1 MGSSVGRVM
10 GGTGIPVAKVL
21 PQQATTPNQ
30 GSASVAGPPRGS
42 HGQVRAQSPG
52 QAADPQAP
60 HTNVFLQRPHAGK
73 GFVFPLFSCLCLKAL
88 RDFCVQDERWMSKML
103 M

>member
-1 MGSSVGRVM
+1 MMGSSVGRVM

-30 GSASVAGPPRGS
+30 GAASVAGPPRGS

-73 GFVFPLFSCLCLKAL
+73 DAGDMGLFFLYLLVFVWKDLEGFLCA
-88 RDFCVQDERWMSKML
+88 R
-103 M
+103 